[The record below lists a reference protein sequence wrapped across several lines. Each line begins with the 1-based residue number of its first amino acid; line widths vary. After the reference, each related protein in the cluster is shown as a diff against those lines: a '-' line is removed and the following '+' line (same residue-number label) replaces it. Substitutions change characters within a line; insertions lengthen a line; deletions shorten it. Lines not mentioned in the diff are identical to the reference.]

1 MSYIK
6 YLQKIISFDDYR
18 YSLTELFKIYFLFKI
33 INLINDKFLLL
44 IVINIVILY
53 APIESK
59 CEHFLFKGKMVV
71 LQIKEGLIGILSCLI
86 PKYEEEE
93 EKKINK
99 SNK

>member
-1 MSYIK
+1 
-6 YLQKIISFDDYR
+6 
-18 YSLTELFKIYFLFKI
+18 
-33 INLINDKFLLL
+33 
-44 IVINIVILY
+44 VILY